1 MNVSTV
7 ATLGTE
13 KSGHC
18 REVAFS
24 AGLTEIQPTVCLR
37 EMSMLY
43 KVLKLPYHRKLT
55 LHEMKALEIN
65 AT

>member
-1 MNVSTV
+1 MSPQWPPWGQEKVAIVS
-7 ATLGTE
+7 G
-13 KSGHC
+13 
-18 REVAFS
+18 
-24 AGLTEIQPTVCLR
+24 GLTVIQPTVCLR